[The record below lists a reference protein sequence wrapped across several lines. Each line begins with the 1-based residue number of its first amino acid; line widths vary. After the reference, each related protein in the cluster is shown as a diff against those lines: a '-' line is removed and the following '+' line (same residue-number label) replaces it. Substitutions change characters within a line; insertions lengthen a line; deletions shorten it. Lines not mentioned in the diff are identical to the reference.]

1 MLYRYVK
8 ARVRYTSAPAVVLP
22 NRFARFLPTFLL
34 VVGLF
39 LISSAAAP
47 ISYYQ
52 FFISPNF
59 GREMVKPVA
68 DDFLTVKAQKQE
80 VLGEQANL
88 DMSKASNWFPSAPRL
103 EIRPSKITSYS
114 LSIPKLKIKDATVII
129 GGEDLMKSLI
139 HYSGTALPGQFGST
153 VVFGHSTLPQFS
165 SPDDYKSIFTT
176 LPKLKKGDVILVYF
190 DGVNYRYVVEEMV
203 EVKPDDISVLEQR
216 YDDSYITLITCVPP
230 GTYLRRLVVRARLT
244 PR

>member
-8 ARVRYTSAPAVVLP
+8 ARVRYTPEPVAVMP
-22 NRFARFLPTFLL
+22 NRLTRLLPTFLL
-34 VVGLF
+34 VAGLF
-39 LISSAAAP
+39 LISFAAAP

-52 FFISPNF
+52 FFLSPNF
-59 GREMVKPVA
+59 EEAMVKPVA
-68 DDFLTVKAQKQE
+68 DDFLTVKTQKPE

-88 DMSKASNWFPSAPRL
+88 DMSQASNWFPSAPHL
-103 EIRPSKITSYS
+103 EIRPSKITSYN
-114 LSIPKLKIKDATVII
+114 LSIPKLKIKNATVII
-129 GGEDLMKSLI
+129 GSEDLKKSLI

-153 VVFGHSTLPQFS
+153 VVFGHSALPQFS

-203 EVKPDDISVLEQR
+203 EVKSDDISVLEQR
-216 YDDSYITLITCVPP
+216 YDDSYLTLITCVPP

-244 PR
+244 GQ